1 MKLYLGALKETP
13 QTMPVDVPKFNL
25 SIVSSDVEVYGI
37 LPNSYKLQPHELVI
51 AHWWVLINCP
61 EVEYWKDIHLNH
73 PNIQGDLE
81 YHNREFADYFGGW
94 VRNLIFLYGFMF
106 IA

>member
-1 MKLYLGALKETP
+1 MIYRQLGDYKDYVANKSAPEGCIAEAYIAHECVT
-13 QTMPVDVPKFNL
+13 
-25 SIVSSDVEVYGI
+25 
-37 LPNSYKLQPHELVI
+37 YKLQPHELVI